1 MHSDRIFMGHKNS
14 ELSSILIILQ
24 LSKNDSFDLE
34 EFLQALPRK
43 GHERLWNGLKKLC
56 DDVLNMLSLN
66 EDKED
71 DENCQQ
77 DTVCV

>member
-1 MHSDRIFMGHKNS
+1 MGHKNS

-43 GHERLWNGLKKLC
+43 EHERLWNGLKKLC

>member
-1 MHSDRIFMGHKNS
+1 MGHKNS

-43 GHERLWNGLKKLC
+43 EHERLWNGLKKLC

-66 EDKED
+66 EDEED